1 MYISRDDLAAAVSLA
16 ELTQLTNDEMADYRT
31 AEPDWAMVDRAIA
44 YACELADGYLM
55 GRYALPLSPVPTML
69 RLWCTDLARYWLHK
83 RRFNG
88 GELPKELQLAYDDA
102 VKLLKEVQAGKLHL
116 GVRDLTDATEQVQP
130 EPGAYHVR
138 APNKQDWSG
147 Y

>member
-31 AEPDWAMVDRAIA
+31 AAPDWDIVDRAIA
-44 YACELADGYLM
+44 YACELADGYLA

-69 RLWCTDLARYWLHK
+69 GLWCTDLARYWLHK

-88 GELPKELQLAYDDA
+88 GELPKELQNAYEDA
-102 VKLLKEVQAGKLHL
+102 MKLLKEVQAGRLHL
-116 GVRDLTDATEQVQP
+116 GIRDSGGRVEVPP
-130 EPGAYHVR
+130 ESGAYRVR
-138 APNKQDWSG
+138 APQKQDWSG